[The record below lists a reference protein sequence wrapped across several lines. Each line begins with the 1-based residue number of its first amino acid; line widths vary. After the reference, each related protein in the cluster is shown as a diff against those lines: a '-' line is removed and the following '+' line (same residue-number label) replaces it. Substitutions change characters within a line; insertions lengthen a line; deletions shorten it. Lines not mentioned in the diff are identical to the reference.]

1 MKKIKKIAAL
11 LAAVTCL
18 SCAAPMTAC
27 VYKDEDDEH
36 EFTVLTVKEETVK
49 DYNTM
54 PVFRALARE
63 TGKDVYWTYNTS
75 MQYSNNSNPVGIKG
89 IDAIYHAGFSNLQ
102 LYNYGKRGKIVAI
115 DQYIDKYMPNFKAI
129 LEKRPDIKEAISTS
143 FPESNEKHIY
153 SLPRIEEMGL
163 KSYPN
168 LLFINKEWIKE
179 LIAAGDSSVAGL
191 EESDL
196 TDGLKL
202 TRGQYKNILLAF
214 KKKHSGCV
222 PLAFVHDNWQGNES
236 DFIASFGVPENMEHK
251 TIVDD
256 KVIFTVEDKNWY
268 RAVKTMQE
276 WYSAELISS
285 SAFTQSQDEFL
296 ARGQDGRYAS
306 FYWWEKDTVVSKDR
320 RDDYIVLQPLVD
332 DETGKQYVGLSNEL
346 EIEKS
351 ECVILS
357 TCKDKA
363 GLLSYFDKFFEPE
376 YSAQLNYGSIDSGA
390 FQKQKVD
397 GKLIPNDDH
406 GKQSAD
412 DFRMKN
418 APYGVVYLTQEVW
431 DKDVEMESRA
441 KLRLERLETYV
452 KPYNEYADYKSLSAQ
467 YSGEELASK
476 LQGKTQIKSIPN
488 LDYTKEELDALNRY
502 ETMLGNNINSWMVNR
517 IISGKAISES
527 DWQNNLINANKTA
540 MENVIRVNQVAYDRY
555 VKAIAANG

>member
-11 LAAVTCL
+11 LTAVLCASLIMPMAA
-18 SCAAPMTAC
+18 CAY
-27 VYKDEDDEH
+27 VDEDDGH
-36 EFTVLTVKEETVK
+36 EFTVLTIKEETVK

-54 PVFRALARE
+54 PLFRALARE

-102 LYNYGKRGKIVAI
+102 LYNYGNRGKIVAI
-115 DQYIDKYMPNFKAI
+115 DGYIDKYMPNFKAI
-129 LEKRPDIKEAISTS
+129 LEKRPDIEEAIKS
-143 FPESNEKHIY
+143 PDGHIY
-153 SLPRIEEMGL
+153 SLPRVEEMGL
-163 KSYPN
+163 KAYPN
-168 LLFINKEWIKE
+168 LLFINKAWIKE
-179 LIAAGDSSVAGL
+179 LIDEGDSSVNGL
-191 EESDL
+191 EEDDL

-202 TRGQYKNILLAF
+202 TRAQYKNILLAF
-214 KKKHSGCV
+214 KQKHSGCV

-251 TIVDD
+251 TIVND
-256 KVIFTVEDKNWY
+256 KVIFTVEDINWF

-285 SAFTQSQDEFL
+285 SAFTQTQDEFL

-306 FYWWEKDTVVSKDR
+306 FYWWEKDTVVAKDR

-346 EIEKS
+346 EVEKS

-357 TCKDKA
+357 SCKDKA
-363 GLLSYFDKFFEPE
+363 GLLSYFDKFFEPD

-418 APYGVVYLTQEVW
+418 APYGVVYLTQDEW
-431 DKDVEMESRA
+431 NNNVEMESRA
-441 KLRLERLETYV
+441 KLRLERLNAYV
-452 KPYNEYADYKSLSAQ
+452 KPYNEYADYKSLAEQ
-467 YSGEELASK
+467 YGGEELEEK
-476 LQGKTQIKSIPN
+476 LQGRTVLKSIPN
-488 LDYTKEELDALNRY
+488 LNYTKEELDALNRY
-502 ETMLGNNINSWMVNR
+502 ETMLGKNINSWMVNR
-517 IISGKAISES
+517 IISGSAITEA
-527 DWQNNLINANKTA
+527 DWRSNLINANKTA
-540 MENVIRVNQVAYDRY
+540 MDNVKRVNQEAYDRY
-555 VKAIAANG
+555 VEAITSK